1 MRASPKTPVPMIAA
15 VMVAAS
21 TFVAPAAAGSVKAA
35 VFPFE
40 LVDTS
45 TEGQIDGV
53 RADQTK
59 RLETT
64 TEQVQKA
71 LAAASVE
78 IVDAD
83 PAKDRLKDVKS
94 LRDCLSCA
102 QEAAAGLG
110 ADFAVV
116 GHVQKVSNLILNI
129 NLQIVDVKT
138 GKTVRG
144 GSADIRG
151 NDDRSWT
158 RGTTYLMKNLILKDP
173 LPRVGAG

>member
-1 MRASPKTPVPMIAA
+1 MRASPKTPVLIIAA
-15 VMVAAS
+15 AMGAAA
-21 TFVAPAAAGSVKAA
+21 TFAAPAAAGPAKAA

-45 TEGQIDGV
+45 TEGQIEGV

-59 RLETT
+59 RLEATT
-64 TEQVQKA
+64 GQVQQS
-71 LAAASVE
+71 LAATTVE
-78 IVDAD
+78 IVDAG

-94 LRDCLSCA
+94 LHECLSCA
-102 QEAAAGLG
+102 QEAAAALG

-144 GSADIRG
+144 GSVDIRG

-173 LPRVGAG
+173 LPQVGAG

>member
-1 MRASPKTPVPMIAA
+1 MRASSKAPIPMIAVAIIATATLAGPA
-15 VMVAAS
+15 V
-21 TFVAPAAAGSVKAA
+21 AGSVKAA

-53 RADQTK
+53 RADQTR
-59 RLETT
+59 RLEATT
-64 TEQVQKA
+64 GQVRDS
-71 LAAASVE
+71 LAAASVD
-78 IVDAD
+78 IVDAG

-94 LRDCLSCA
+94 LHECLSCA
-102 QEAAAGLG
+102 QEAAAALG

-144 GSADIRG
+144 GSVDIRG

-158 RGTTYLMKNLILKDP
+158 RGTTYLMKNLILMQP
-173 LPRVGAG
+173 LPEVGAG